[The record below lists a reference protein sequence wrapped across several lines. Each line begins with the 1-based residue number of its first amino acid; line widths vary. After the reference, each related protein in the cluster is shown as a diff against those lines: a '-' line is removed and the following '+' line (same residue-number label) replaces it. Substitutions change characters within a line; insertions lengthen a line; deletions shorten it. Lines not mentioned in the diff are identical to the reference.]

1 MSLPAVSSA
10 FDSDSPSPLRPADAQ
25 ALLRVGFERFQKKLQ
40 ELVATAIEGTDDLFE
55 TTSHIPD
62 GEVAAFRQ
70 KHGEWLS
77 RFQTTFRELFE
88 KRLAGQ
94 RRKGLR
100 PDADATAAALRV
112 LTPFDHERQ
121 AALTHAARFLTRFT
135 QRELAALDLRV
146 GLLLDAGSTR
156 DLDNPFAVPYI
167 LDALGST
174 SRAVHPDPRV
184 WRPLMER
191 LLADL
196 TPNFNGLYIALNR
209 LLADHGVLPEIKAA
223 LRARSEHRPADDRD
237 LLATFTQML
246 HAVDQPI
253 PVNVVVP
260 ELSAPPGAAPVLNFD
275 RSARS
280 ATAAPDAAIPPA
292 QPQMIPADILKGLA
306 ALAAIGNGGASADSR
321 ASTGTEQPAGDADF
335 PSLDPLMALGT
346 SSPLFATL
354 ASWQKVDLRDAI
366 ARLASPSAEDGTAAA
381 IVPQN
386 LVPHIRAAVAAQISN
401 PADAISVDV
410 IGLLFDYIFRDP
422 TIPESTRTLFGRL
435 QVPIVKAALL
445 DRAFFADKKHPARML
460 LDHLADAAVGAA
472 NDDAYRAEFEAIAR
486 KAIDQVCADF
496 DIDVTVFRE
505 ADRSLQAFSEQER
518 QHSASAL
525 ERDVVQALHAE
536 EDEADRA
543 IVRALLRDRLAG
555 LDIPFEVRSFVET
568 IWADYLAGLR
578 REHGVDSPPLNTALA
593 TLDDML
599 WSITAKE
606 RTSQRARLSK
616 MIPSLIGG
624 LRAGC
629 KYLDVPAERSK
640 AFLETLYE
648 LHMAAIK
655 PAPAAPAAPLGSGA
669 AEADDVEEA
678 EETAPL
684 PQVNVHDYVGEM
696 VVGTWVRF
704 DRAEGAIDARL
715 TWVSPLRAKYIFTS
729 RSRSHAFILTPEE
742 LAWQLGSGTA
752 RLVAE
757 PVPLWDR
764 AVSSALDM
772 LAARAPAGRAG
783 AGSPSP
789 VPA

>member
-1 MSLPAVSSA
+1 MSVPALSNN
-10 FDSDSPSPLRPADAQ
+10 FDSDSASPLRPAEAQ
-25 ALLRVGFERFQKKLQ
+25 ALLREGFARFQKKLR
-40 ELVATAIEGTDDLFE
+40 ELTAAAMEGTDDLFE
-55 TTSHIPD
+55 GTSHIPD

-70 KHGEWLS
+70 THGEWLA
-77 RFQTTFRELFE
+77 RFETKLSELFE
-88 KRLAGQ
+88 RRLAGQ
-94 RRKGLR
+94 HRKGLR

-112 LTPFDHERQ
+112 LTPFDHEKQ
-121 AALTHAARFLTRFT
+121 ASLTHAARFLTRFT

-146 GLLLDAGSTR
+146 GMLLDAGTKR
-156 DLDNPFAVPYI
+156 DVDNPFGIPYI

-174 SRAVHPDPRV
+174 SRAMHPNPRV

-191 LLADL
+191 LLVDL

-223 LRARSEHRPADDRD
+223 LRARSEHRPSDDRD

-253 PVNVVVP
+253 PGNIVVP
-260 ELSAPPGAAPVLNFD
+260 ELAPPPGTAPALNFD
-275 RSARS
+275 RSLVHAEAS
-280 ATAAPDAAIPPA
+280 PAVAATPAPAP
-292 QPQMIPADILKGLA
+292 PQMISADILAGLA
-306 ALAAIGNGGASADSR
+306 ALAALGKH
-321 ASTGTEQPAGDADF
+321 TGDALAPPLPGADGAMPAFDF

-354 ASWQKVDLRDAI
+354 AQWQKIDLRAAI
-366 ARLASPSAEDGTAAA
+366 ARLAPPAEAGVATGV
-381 IVPQN
+381 VPLN
-386 LVPHIRAAVAAQISN
+386 LIPHIRAAVAAQISN

-422 TIPESTRTLFGRL
+422 TIPESTRALFGQL

-445 DRAFFADKKHPARML
+445 DRAFFADKKHPARQL
-460 LDHLADAAVGAA
+460 LDHLADAAVGAG
-472 NDDAYRAEFEAIAR
+472 NDEAYRTAFEAIAR

-496 DIDVTVFRE
+496 DIDVTVFGN
-505 ADRSLQAFSEQER
+505 ADRTLLSFAEHER
-518 QHSASAL
+518 QKSADAL
-525 ERDVVQALHAE
+525 AGDVAKALHAE

-543 IVRALLRDRLAG
+543 VVRALLRDRLAG
-555 LDIPFEVRSFVET
+555 LDVPFEVRSFIET

-578 REHGVDSPPLNTALA
+578 HEHGVDSAPWNAALV

-606 RTSQRARLSK
+606 RTSQKARLSK
-616 MIPSLIGG
+616 MIPTLIGG

-629 KYLDVPAERSK
+629 KYLATPIERSK
-640 AFLETLYE
+640 AFFEALYQ

-655 PAPAAPAAPLGSGA
+655 PKPAAPAPAPGA
-669 AEADDVEEA
+669 PVAAQPEEA
-678 EETAPL
+678 APP

-696 VVGTWVRF
+696 VVGTWIRF
-704 DRAEGAIDARL
+704 NLAEGAIDARL
-715 TWVSPLRAKYIFTS
+715 NWVSPLRAKYIFTS

-752 RLVAE
+752 RLVIE

-764 AVSSALDM
+764 AVSSALDA
-772 LAARAPAGRAG
+772 LAARTPPARRGTGTA
-783 AGSPSP
+783 AP

>member
-1 MSLPAVSSA
+1 MSPPAVTTA
-10 FDSDSPSPLRPADAQ
+10 LDSDTAPLLSPAEAQ
-25 ALLRVGFERFQKKLQ
+25 ALLRDGFERFQKKLH
-40 ELVATAIEGTDDLFE
+40 ELVTTAIEGTDDLFE
-55 TTSHIPD
+55 ATSHIPD

-70 KHGEWLS
+70 KHGEWLA
-77 RFQTTFRELFE
+77 RFETTLRELFE
-88 KRLAGQ
+88 KRLAGH

-112 LTPFDHERQ
+112 LTPFDHEKQ

-146 GLLLDAGSTR
+146 GVLLDQGSTR
-156 DLDNPFAVPYI
+156 DFDNPFAIPYL

-191 LLADL
+191 LLVDL

-209 LLADHGVLPEIKAA
+209 LLADHGVLPEIKAT

-253 PVNVVVP
+253 PANVVVP
-260 ELSAPPGAAPVLNFD
+260 EMSAPPGAAPALDFD
-275 RSARS
+275 RSPGR
-280 ATAAPDAAIPPA
+280 TIAAQDAVPS
-292 QPQMIPADILKGLA
+292 QPQMISADILKGLA
-306 ALAAIGNGGASADSR
+306 ALAAIGQG
-321 ASTGTEQPAGDADF
+321 TGSPDTQALPGTDQAKEDADF

-354 ASWQKVDLRDAI
+354 ASWQKVDLRDALARI
-366 ARLASPSAEDGTAAA
+366 ANPPVEGGTTSGA

-422 TIPESTRTLFGRL
+422 AIPESTRALFGRL

-445 DRAFFADKKHPARML
+445 DRAFFADKKHPARQL

-472 NDDAYRAEFEAIAR
+472 NDGAYRAAFEAIAR

-505 ADRSLQAFSEQER
+505 ADRSLLAFAEQER

-525 ERDVVQALHAE
+525 AGDVAEALHAE

-543 IVRALLRDRLAG
+543 VVRALLRDRLAG
-555 LDIPFEVRSFVET
+555 LDVPFEVRSFIET
-568 IWADYLAGLR
+568 TWADYLARLR
-578 REHGVDSPPLNTALA
+578 REHGVDSPPWNAALE

-599 WSITAKE
+599 WSIAAKE
-606 RTSQRARLSK
+606 RTSQKARLSK

-629 KYLDVPAERSK
+629 KYVAVPAERSS
-640 AFLETLYE
+640 AFFEALYQ

-655 PAPAAPAAPLGSGA
+655 PAPATPAPIPVATAEEAKEAEVAAPS
-669 AEADDVEEA
+669 
-678 EETAPL
+678 P
-684 PQVNVHDYVGEM
+684 PVNLHDFVGEM
-696 VVGTWVRF
+696 VVGTWIRF
-704 DRAEGAIDARL
+704 DRPDGEIDARL
-715 TWVSPLRAKYIFTS
+715 SWVSPLRAKYIFTS
-729 RSRSHAFILTPEE
+729 RSRSHAIMLTPEE

-752 RLVAE
+752 RLVVE

-772 LAARAPAGRAG
+772 LAARAPPGRS
-783 AGSPSP
+783 GSGTPAP